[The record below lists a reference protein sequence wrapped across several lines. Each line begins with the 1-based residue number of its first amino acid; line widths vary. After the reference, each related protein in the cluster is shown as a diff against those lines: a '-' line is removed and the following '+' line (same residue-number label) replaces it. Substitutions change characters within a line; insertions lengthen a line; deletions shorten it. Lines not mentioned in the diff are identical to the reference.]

1 MKKLFAL
8 TALSLLST
16 ALSAQP
22 KPSPFVGSYKA
33 GTVDTISQVAL
44 LPDQTFCYAF
54 MGGSLDLLIAGHWQT
69 NDANSISLKEH
80 DQHIPDFLLRSSPS
94 EEDAQVKQPQIHFAG
109 RSLAR
114 DLSIVFG
121 TSRDQLRPILS
132 SDYNGFESSYKVDVP
147 KGTRSVFLGRVNR
160 EKEAAREGYAVY
172 RVAEYGVDFTQSKV
186 TQVWFNTD
194 ATRKRLDLIATL
206 KNGRL
211 LLSGDSRGFARDNQ
225 LKPEAINQIKKNC
238 VEPIL
243 NNTHASKW
251 PQPKNE
257 FELELP
263 VQNLKPYFDKKTDE
277 SEPKAE

>member
-22 KPSPFVGSYKA
+22 ISSPFVGSYKS

-54 MGGSLDLLIAGHWQT
+54 MGGSLDLLIAGHWQA
-69 NDANSISLKEH
+69 NGANSISLKEH

-94 EEDAQVKQPQIHFAG
+94 EQDAQVKQPQIHFAG

-132 SDYNGFESSYKVDVP
+132 NDYNGFESSYKVDVP
-147 KGTRSVFLGRVNR
+147 KGTRSVFLGRMNR

-172 RVAEYGVDFTQSKV
+172 RVAEYGVDFTQFKV

-211 LLSGDSRGFARDNQ
+211 LLSGDSRGFARDDQ
-225 LKPEAINQIKKNC
+225 LKPEAINQIKKSC